1 MNDETKLFLLLL
13 LVAAVGAGLVTYG
26 FGWSVRTACIASG
39 LLAYVTAMKVLSIL
53 YRK

>member
-1 MNDETKLFLLLL
+1 MNYETKLFLLLL

-26 FGWSVRTACIASG
+26 FGWSVRTACITSG
-39 LLAYVTAMKVLSIL
+39 LLAYVTSLKVLSIL